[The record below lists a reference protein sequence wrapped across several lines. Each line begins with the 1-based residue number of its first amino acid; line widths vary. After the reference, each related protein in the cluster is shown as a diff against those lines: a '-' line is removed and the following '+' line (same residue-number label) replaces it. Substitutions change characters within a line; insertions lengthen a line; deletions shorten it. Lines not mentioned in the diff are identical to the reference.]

1 MTNNIVIA
9 GRLVADA
16 DLIYTN
22 SGAIICNFTL
32 ANNKRYKDSEKS
44 TFIEASIFGK
54 YAESMNK
61 YLKKGVS
68 IDVIGE
74 LVQESWIKDGKTFH
88 KHKIKVKEIDFRTPK
103 DNISEANFENEEE
116 INNE

>member
-16 DLIYTN
+16 ELFFTN
-22 SGAIICNFTL
+22 NGSAVCNFTL
-32 ANNKRYKDSEKS
+32 ANNKRYKDIEKS
-44 TFIEASIFGK
+44 TFIEASIFGN

-74 LVQESWIKDGKTFH
+74 LVQESWNKDGKIYY

-116 INNE
+116 TNNE